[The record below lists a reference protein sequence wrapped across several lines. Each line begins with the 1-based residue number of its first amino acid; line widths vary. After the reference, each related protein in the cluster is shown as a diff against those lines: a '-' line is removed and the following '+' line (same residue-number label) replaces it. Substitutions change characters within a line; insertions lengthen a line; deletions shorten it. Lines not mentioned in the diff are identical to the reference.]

1 MAELVLQYITPH
13 SCHNLAKVPIVHPG
27 LPFFSQLARE
37 RQLRCRCQQQ
47 RAPSLLRQPADKLP
61 QRPCD
66 KATQTYWRPPS
77 HAVSPHIH
85 TQVHTLNIIL
95 DFFFSLVNSHHLPRT
110 TQTCTLSEAVGYP
123 HLVTLSQSSTWF
135 LAHAQNSDL
144 PAEDVLWACQPSGHS
159 ASHFNS
165 RGKLRGCC
173 LCGINMEEMNERKRQ
188 TGR

>member
-95 DFFFSLVNSHHLPRT
+95 DFFFFSRKFSPLTPHNTNMHIIRGRWLSSSRHAESVINLVFGARP
-110 TQTCTLSEAVGYP
+110 
-123 HLVTLSQSSTWF
+123 
-135 LAHAQNSDL
+135 
-144 PAEDVLWACQPSGHS
+144 
-159 ASHFNS
+159 
-165 RGKLRGCC
+165 KL
-173 LCGINMEEMNERKRQ
+173 
-188 TGR
+188 